1 MAISTLVQ
9 DIERFVAVSSDY
21 GSCYGYGDGYGSGSG
36 SGDSYGYGDGY
47 GYGSGSGS
55 GDGDG
60 SGYGYGYGDGDGYG
74 YGSGSGSGDG
84 YGYGDGDGNGDGDGY
99 GYGGTIKEYN
109 GHKVYN
115 IDFLSTIIY
124 HVRVNVAKG
133 AIITND
139 LTVKECWIAKH
150 GNYFAH
156 GDTLREAV
164 ITAIKKW
171 QHNRPVSE
179 RISDFVKIHP
189 SLDKEYSDLFEWHYI
204 LTGSCRFGRK
214 QWCEEHGYK
223 PTDSITLRTFF
234 SQTKNYYGGEIIV
247 QVAKKYGV
255 QL

>member
-21 GSCYGYGDGYGSGSG
+21 GSCYGSGDGNGDGSGDGSGSGYGYGDGNGDGNGYGSGSG
-36 SGDSYGYGDGY
+36 YGYGDGNGDGS
-47 GYGSGSGS
+47 GYGSGSG
-55 GDGDG
+55 
-60 SGYGYGYGDGDGYG
+60 YGN
-74 YGSGSGSGDG
+74 
-84 YGYGDGDGNGDGDGY
+84 GDGNGYGD
-99 GYGGTIKEYN
+99 GGTIKEYN
-109 GHKVYN
+109 GQKVYN

-164 ITAIKKW
+164 ITAFKKW

-179 RISDFVKIHP
+179 QISDFVKIHP

-255 QL
+255 LL

>member
-9 DIERFVAVSSDY
+9 DIERF
-21 GSCYGYGDGYGSGSG
+21 SGSG
-36 SGDSYGYGDGY
+36 SGDVDGDGDGDDSVDGYGSGYDSGYGYGCGDGYGDGY
-47 GYGSGSGS
+47 GYGSGS
-55 GDGDG
+55 
-60 SGYGYGYGDGDGYG
+60 
-74 YGSGSGSGDG
+74 
-84 YGYGDGDGNGDGDGY
+84 
-99 GYGGTIKEYN
+99 GGTIKEYN

>member
-21 GSCYGYGDGYGSGSG
+21 GSCSCYGDGSGSGSG
-36 SGDSYGYGDGY
+36 SGDSYGNGDGYGSGSGDGSGSGSGY
-47 GYGSGSGS
+47 GYGSG
-55 GDGDG
+55 
-60 SGYGYGYGDGDGYG
+60 YGC
-74 YGSGSGSGDG
+74 
-84 YGYGDGDGNGDGDGY
+84 GDGDGNGY

-133 AIITND
+133 AIISND

-204 LTGSCRFGRK
+204 LTGSCRFGRE